1 MSSMME
7 FMEKITP
14 LNKKY
19 DRKKGMTLVEI
30 MAAMAILSI
39 LFVGI
44 STMMINT
51 AKTEDKSNVLL
62 NNTAIIT
69 AIFTSFEVNT
79 DGSRTIDYINNTRFY
94 NLKEKVNITLRFNTI
109 ENMQQQLKDDLIISD
124 GSNYIAEITIRD
136 DGDNIYNI
144 KINLI
149 NNIKNEDITKEMY
162 VYRKI

>member
-1 MSSMME
+1 
-7 FMEKITP
+7 
-14 LNKKY
+14 
-19 DRKKGMTLVEI
+19 MTTL
-30 MAAMAILSI
+30 ILS
-39 LFVGI
+39 LSP
-44 STMMINT
+44 ST
-51 AKTEDKSNVLL
+51 NVLL
-62 NNTAIIT
+62 NNTAIIR

>member
-1 MSSMME
+1 MNIDVKNYKGRGVFILE
-7 FMEKITP
+7 RTITP
-14 LNKKY
+14 EERQRRAEEVYN
-19 DRKKGMTLVEI
+19 RRRNNS
-30 MAAMAILSI
+30 LSK
-39 LFVGI
+39 
-44 STMMINT
+44 INYT
-51 AKTEDKSNVLL
+51 NENIV
-62 NNTAIIT
+62 
-69 AIFTSFEVNT
+69 
-79 DGSRTIDYINNTRFY
+79 
-94 NLKEKVNITLRFNTI
+94 KEKVNITLRFNTI